1 MTDKNT
7 QLSIAIKMLQEEIKE
22 RGLDPVTLT
31 STNSHANELIAEI
44 KEGDYDIKVPAKK
57 SAAQAILEA
66 RKQLGIGA
74 SFLAR
79 KEKHRQFFGV

>member
-1 MTDKNT
+1 MTH
-7 QLSIAIKMLQEEIKE
+7 LSIAIKMLEDEIKE
-22 RGLDPVTLT
+22 RGLEPVVLT
-31 STNSHANELIAEI
+31 STNSHANEMIAEI
-44 KEGDYDIKVPAKK
+44 KEGGYDVKIPSKK